1 MFESRKPHG
10 SSLVSLTTGATMAH
24 LPEGCTAMKDGDE
37 VYAVALLNEPT
48 FLMLQ
53 SSLKRVYRVDNT
65 HRFDEL
71 IRQLDEV
78 ESSSKQ

>member
-1 MFESRKPHG
+1 
-10 SSLVSLTTGATMAH
+10 
-24 LPEGCTAMKDGDE
+24 MKDGDE

-65 HRFDEL
+65 HPFDEL

-78 ESSSKQ
+78 ESCSKQ